1 MDTNAEALKIVE
13 KQIDDKLVAFESK
26 IKSGFNTDDLKNE
39 LNALT
44 VKFAE
49 VTMQKDAVEK
59 LSTQLDAIQTAQKD
73 QGNSR
78 IKTFNQIASDI
89 FKAKQAELDFMK
101 TNRGRLNFEVDNGQ
115 ESLIRKDVGTVTL
128 SNVSGALPTT
138 LGSTVSPLARKV
150 HVRSLLSNSP
160 ITGAT
165 YSYPVI
171 TDGEGSVGIQT
182 EGSAKSQT
190 DVDIEF
196 ELRSPIVFAHFQR
209 YSNQILG
216 DIPFL
221 MNYISG
227 RMIEQL
233 LVKEDDEI
241 LNGAVGANRLDGI
254 LPAATAYVPTGSANV
269 STANRYSYLFD
280 SISKL
285 AQINVDASGILV
297 NPYAYYEMLQVRATG
312 LEYTA
317 PIAGL
322 TFNNGGLQFAGV
334 PIIQSTAMA
343 ANAFC
348 VGDWKEADFLTK
360 EGISVQMSTEDGDNF
375 TKNLVTIRVEERIGL
390 AIYRPTAFV
399 YGTFTRIAS

>member
-13 KQIDDKLVAFESK
+13 KQIDEKLVAFEGK
-26 IKSGFNTDDLKNE
+26 IKGNFDTTDIKNE

-59 LSTQLDAIQTAQKD
+59 LSTQLDAIQTAQNL
-73 QGNSR
+73 QGQSK
-78 IKTFNQIASDI
+78 IKSFNDIASDI
-89 FKAKQAELDFMK
+89 FKEKQAELDRLK
-101 TNRGRLNFEVDNGQ
+101 TNRGNFEFEVKKGQ
-115 ESLIRKDVGTVTL
+115 DSLINKTVGTVTL
-128 SNVSGALPTT
+128 ANVSGALPTT
-138 LGSTVSPLARKV
+138 IGNVVSPLARKV
-150 HVRSLLSNSP
+150 HIRSLLSNSP

-171 TDGEGSVGIQT
+171 IDGEGSVGIQT
-182 EGSAKSQT
+182 EGSAKAQT
-190 DVDIEF
+190 DYDVTY

-209 YSNQILG
+209 YSNQILE

-241 LNGAVGANRLDGI
+241 LNGAVGANRLAGI
-254 LPAATAYVPTGSANV
+254 LPSATAYVPTGSANV

-285 AQINVDASGILV
+285 AQLNISASAILV
-297 NPYAYYEMLQVRATG
+297 NPYAYYEMLQIRTTA

-317 PIAGL
+317 PVAGL

-334 PIIQSTAMA
+334 PIVQSTAMA

-348 VGDWKEADFLTK
+348 VGDWKEADLLTK
-360 EGISVQMSTEDGDNF
+360 SGMSVQMSTEDGDNF

-399 YGTFTRIAS
+399 YGTFTTIAS